1 MLKITGQSEIN
12 FIIAEHAGRFISM
25 ARVLE
30 LMLPFEQTSSRDNRV
45 ESE

>member
-30 LMLPFEQTSSRDNRV
+30 LMLPLKETSSKDNRV